1 MFSGMF
7 FCIRKSGKNITYIR
21 TNRNL
26 LLIRDVNNFEGAVY
40 GCDRCSAQYYCK
52 KERSEECEPMAES
65 FKRKGIPED
74 KVCLYVLGKICICSE
89 CGYLPDYVVERLEEI
104 SEYSCNHMG

>member
-1 MFSGMF
+1 MFIG
-7 FCIRKSGKNITYIR
+7 N
-21 TNRNL
+21 
-26 LLIRDVNNFEGAVY
+26 
-40 GCDRCSAQYYCK
+40 K
-52 KERSEECEPMAES
+52 KCRIYAACGVSQTPSKKDRSEECEPMAES

-74 KVCLYVLGKICICSE
+74 KVCLYVLGKICVCSE